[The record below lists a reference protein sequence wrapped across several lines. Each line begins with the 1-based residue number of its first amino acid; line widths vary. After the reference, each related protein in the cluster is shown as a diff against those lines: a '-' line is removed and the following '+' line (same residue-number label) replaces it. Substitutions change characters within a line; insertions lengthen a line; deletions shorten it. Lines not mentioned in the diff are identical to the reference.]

1 MINGSLWCS
10 LMRVSLFFRRIM
22 DVKDVGEK
30 WIKYGSRRNVILATW
45 KRFCYGLRMYQQQ

>member
-30 WIKYGSRRNVILATW
+30 WIKYGSRRNVILANW
-45 KRFCYGLRMYQQQ
+45 KRFCYGLRMHQQQ